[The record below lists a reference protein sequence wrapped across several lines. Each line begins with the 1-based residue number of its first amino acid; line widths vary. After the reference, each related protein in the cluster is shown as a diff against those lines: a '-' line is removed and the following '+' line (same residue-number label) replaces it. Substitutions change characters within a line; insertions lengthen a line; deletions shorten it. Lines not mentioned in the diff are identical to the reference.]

1 MSVND
6 AGGSTP
12 VTTTVPVT
20 PTITIAGS
28 HSLPFENT
36 PIVTGEGRR
45 QIALLGT
52 SLTTSYVPY
61 YVNYLPP
68 NQQVTSS
75 LQILSNISKYSKTN
89 PRSFKHYIE
98 DLQVM
103 FRIEKISEEDWRDIL
118 WLSLDNQNR
127 EELRFIPESVRTNYI
142 SLKATLIGK
151 FAIHL
156 KAKQSRRIR
165 T

>member
-20 PTITIAGS
+20 LTITIAGS

-45 QIALLGT
+45 QIALFETPLITVGGGYQNPCGINT
-52 SLTTSYVPY
+52 SVQSYVSY
-61 YVNYLPP
+61 FVNYPPP
-68 NQQVTSS
+68 NQQVTSL
-75 LQILSNISKYSKTN
+75 LQILSNISKYLKTN

-98 DLQVM
+98 NLQVM
-103 FRIEKISEEDWRDIL
+103 FRIEKISEED
-118 WLSLDNQNR
+118 
-127 EELRFIPESVRTNYI
+127 
-142 SLKATLIGK
+142 
-151 FAIHL
+151 
-156 KAKQSRRIR
+156 
-165 T
+165 